1 MITIQEYIK
10 KLDDAII
17 RAQLS
22 ENYDKEIVDFLLDLK
37 REKTPRPVHSCD
49 DPKCIICGS
58 PQEYDYYE
66 RKRSYQE
73 YDYDD

>member
-1 MITIQEYIK
+1 MRTIQDYIE

-17 RAQLS
+17 RAKNAS
-22 ENYDKEIVDFLLDLK
+22 EYDKEIVDFLEDL
-37 REKTPRPVHSCD
+37 RRLKTPRPVHSCD

-58 PQEYDYYE
+58 
-66 RKRSYQE
+66 SQE